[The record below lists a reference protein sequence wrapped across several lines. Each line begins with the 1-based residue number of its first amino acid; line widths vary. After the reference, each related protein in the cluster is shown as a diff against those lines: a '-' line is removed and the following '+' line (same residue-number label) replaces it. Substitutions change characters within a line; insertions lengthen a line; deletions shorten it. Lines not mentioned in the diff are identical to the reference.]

1 MLVFDN
7 NSWQIIKGDV
17 KMHFDVELPQDFKTE
32 LKNSVIK
39 TLSDSIGSIGNTS
52 NYPEFMDKVTASD
65 FLGISRSTLDKW
77 IRDYGL
83 PYSLIGGSYRFSK
96 TELKRFMSK
105 QVK

>member
-1 MLVFDN
+1 MKARMDLEVSNEFEQQLQQQVVN
-7 NSWQIIKGDV
+7 V
-17 KMHFDVELPQDFKTE
+17 VA
-32 LKNSVIK
+32 
-39 TLSDSIGSIGNTS
+39 DSIGSIGNTS

-77 IRDYGL
+77 IKEYGL

-96 TELKRFMSK
+96 TELERFMLSK

>member
-1 MLVFDN
+1 MKANVDL
-7 NSWQIIKGDV
+7 
-17 KMHFDVELPQDFKTE
+17 ELSNEFEKQ
-32 LKNSVIK
+32 LQQQVVNAVA
-39 TLSDSIGSIGNTS
+39 DSIGSIGNTS

-96 TELKRFMSK
+96 TELEKFMLSK